1 MEGEGDVCHRA
12 WADVRR
18 CRDWLS
24 FHPVFGIELRSLR
37 LRASALTHV
46 WSQLGPYSSFS
57 FSVDTA
63 IAQRWCCEKG
73 AGSRH
78 GEHHPFCT
86 SPWLKLE
93 QLGLHSSATVTSV
106 SHPGSNNWQWKL
118 GGCVTEFWLFYS
130 FNTDL
135 FIVRVDLSIYYKL
148 LFNSLLQ
155 SFLFWDYR
163 CVTLCPASKL
173 VLYTLFRTCL
183 SWIPQ
188 WLF

>member
-37 LRASALTHV
+37 LMASALTHE

-63 IAQRWCCEKG
+63 IAQRWCREKG
-73 AGSRH
+73 TGSRH

-93 QLGLHSSATVTSV
+93 QLGLHSSATETSV
-106 SHPGSNNWQWKL
+106 SQPGNNNWQWKL
-118 GGCVTEFWLFYS
+118 GAVLRS
-130 FNTDL
+130 FGF
-135 FIVRVDLSIYYKL
+135 FIVLILICL
-148 LFNSLLQ
+148 LWDWI
-155 SFLFWDYR
+155 FLYITSCF
-163 CVTLCPASKL
+163 L
-173 VLYTLFRTCL
+173 TLFFSL
-183 SWIPQ
+183 SCSEIIGV
-188 WLF
+188 